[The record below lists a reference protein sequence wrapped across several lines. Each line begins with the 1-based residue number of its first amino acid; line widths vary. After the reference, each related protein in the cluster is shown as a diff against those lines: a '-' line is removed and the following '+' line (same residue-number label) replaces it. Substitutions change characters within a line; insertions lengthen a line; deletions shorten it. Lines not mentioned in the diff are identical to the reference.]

1 MNELLNHLGGLSF
14 FATTLRV
21 TTPILLAAL
30 GALISDRAGV
40 INIGVEGIMLCGA
53 FIGVA
58 VSAAT
63 GSATIGLLAAILAGM
78 AVGAVL
84 AFAVH
89 VLKADLV
96 LSGVAINIAAA
107 SGTVLALYALTGEK
121 GMSGNL
127 PSKVLPNVHLA
138 FLDHVPVLGVLFGN
152 QHVLTWA
159 ALAAVPLVG
168 LLLMR
173 TPFGLRLRAVGENPE
188 AAAIAGVR
196 VSRVQFMALLLS
208 GGLAAS
214 GGAFLS
220 MGYVTWFAKDMSAG
234 RGYIAIAAEVMGRGG
249 ALGTFISSLVL
260 GAADSLS
267 ISLQGLGFPSELMET
282 VPYIVPVIALVVH
295 AVRPRRG
302 LRPGLRRA

>member
-1 MNELLNHLGGLSF
+1 MNELLNHLGGIAF

-40 INIGVEGIMLCGA
+40 INIGVEGTMLCGA
-53 FIGVA
+53 FAGVA

-63 GSATIGLLAAILAGM
+63 GSAALGLLAAILAGM
-78 AVGAVL
+78 AVGALL

-89 VLKADLV
+89 VLRADLI
-96 LSGVAINIAAA
+96 LSGVAINLAAA
-107 SGTVLALYALTGEK
+107 SGTVLLLYALTGDK
-121 GMSGNL
+121 GMSGSL

-138 FLDHVPVLGVLFGN
+138 FLDHVPVLGALLAD

-159 ALAAVPLVG
+159 ALLAVPAVG
-168 LLLMR
+168 VLLMR

-196 VSRVQFMALLLS
+196 VARVQLQALLLS
-208 GGLAAS
+208 GALAAT

-220 MGYVTWFAKDMSAG
+220 MGYVTWFANGMSAG

-249 ALGTFISSLVL
+249 ALGTCIASLVL
-260 GAADSLS
+260 GAAESLS
-267 ISLQGLGFPSELMET
+267 ISLQGLGLPSELMET
-282 VPYIVPVIALVVH
+282 VPYVVPVVALVLH
-295 AVRPRRG
+295 AIRPIHGMRR
-302 LRPGLRRA
+302 LRRA